1 MDNKPL
7 DYHIP
12 QGWVIFIF
20 VYYFALILG
29 GAIFVLYFLLYGIQ
43 GELSQESVREY
54 TFYVSMLSSAMLTG
68 VRYSQKLYKACID
81 GRVSFESNNKSV
93 IIGNVLYFLLRP
105 IYSVVF
111 TIMFVI
117 CLIGGL
123 KFLVGG
129 MDCTINERMVY
140 LSAIVSGIIG
150 FSIGNVLD
158 LFDVFSKEQINKI
171 I

>member
-29 GAIFVLYFLLYGIQ
+29 GAIFVLYFLLYGMQ

-93 IIGNVLYFLLRP
+93 IIGNVVYFLLRP
-105 IYSVVF
+105 LYSVAFSVL
-111 TIMFVI
+111 FVI
-117 CLIGGL
+117 CLLGGI
-123 KFLVGG
+123 KFLGGG
-129 MDCTINERMVY
+129 MDCVINERMVY
-140 LSAIVSGIIG
+140 LAAIASGFIGYSIGSVLDIFEIVSKDHVG
-150 FSIGNVLD
+150 
-158 LFDVFSKEQINKI
+158 KM
-171 I
+171 